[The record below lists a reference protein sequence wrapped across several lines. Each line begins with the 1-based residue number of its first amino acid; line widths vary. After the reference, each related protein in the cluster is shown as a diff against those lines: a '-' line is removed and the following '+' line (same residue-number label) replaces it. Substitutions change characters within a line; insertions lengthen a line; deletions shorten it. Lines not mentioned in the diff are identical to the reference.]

1 MKKFDL
7 FKYFLNQKN
16 VRVFTIIDEDVSAK
30 TIYGQIVDEFNCE
43 IKSIYEVHLPVVG
56 DYLVT
61 DDSIGLKPDFLI
73 LYPDGH
79 MLFFTL
85 IE

>member
-1 MKKFDL
+1 MKKDDL
-7 FKYFLNQKN
+7 FKFFLNQKN
-16 VRVFTIIDEDVSAK
+16 VRVFSVFAEDDCCK
-30 TIYGQIVDEFNCE
+30 TRYRQIMEEFKCE
-43 IKSIYEVHLPVVG
+43 YENIYEFHLPVTG

-73 LYPDGH
+73 LYPEGH

>member
-1 MKKFDL
+1 MKKDDL

-16 VRVFTIIDEDVSAK
+16 VRVFSVIPEDDCCHSH
-30 TIYGQIVDEFNCE
+30 YYQIMNEFNCA
-43 IKSIYEVHLPVVG
+43 YENIFEYVLPIEG

-61 DDSIGLKPDFLI
+61 DDSIGLKPNFLI
-73 LYPDGH
+73 LYPEGNI
-79 MLFFTL
+79 LFFTL